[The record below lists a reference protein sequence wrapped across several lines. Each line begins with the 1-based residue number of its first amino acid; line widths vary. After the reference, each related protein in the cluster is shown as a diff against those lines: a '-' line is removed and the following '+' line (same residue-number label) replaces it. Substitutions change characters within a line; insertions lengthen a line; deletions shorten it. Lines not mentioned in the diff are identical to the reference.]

1 MNIALWIVQVVVGL
15 MFLLIG
21 IMKSSQSIEAL
32 GKRLSYARILPAPFV
47 RFIGIAELLGGIGV
61 ILPPLVHILPWLAI
75 VAAIGLGIIMV
86 GGVIY
91 HLQHK
96 ETTQAITP
104 LVLLLLTLFI
114 AIGRIL
120 YAPF

>member
-1 MNIALWIVQVVVGL
+1 MNIALWIVQIVVGL
-15 MFLLIG
+15 MFLLVG

-32 GKRLSYARILPAPFV
+32 GKRMSYARILPAPFV

-96 ETTQAITP
+96 ETRQAITP
-104 LVLLLLTLFI
+104 LVLLILTLFI